1 MLQFKST
8 FARPVDLAKGT
19 CAPTPLWETGHWN
32 GNCSGLH
39 IYNDIGKLVL
49 RKPDDRAPA
58 DTSTLPKA
66 LDAIG
71 SKHPPLG
78 GLCTYPAP
86 KMCGARS
93 RPRLHEGSIDLTGV
107 GLDFDEAPSRLPL
120 LL

>member
-1 MLQFKST
+1 MVEKPSPVRSRAFIPNPVRAT
-8 FARPVDLAKGT
+8 FLSKVLSGARGGGL
-19 CAPTPLWETGHWN
+19 
-32 GNCSGLH
+32 SGE
-39 IYNDIGKLVL
+39 LVL

-78 GLCTYPAP
+78 VLCTYPAP
-86 KMCGARS
+86 KMCGARR
-93 RPRLHEGSIDLTGV
+93 RPRLHENSIDLTGV

>member
-1 MLQFKST
+1 MVYQPSPVRGRVFYTQLRAGQFLSKVLSG
-8 FARPVDLAKGT
+8 ARG
-19 CAPTPLWETGHWN
+19 G
-32 GNCSGLH
+32 GLF
-39 IYNDIGKLVL
+39 GELVL

-78 GLCTYPAP
+78 VLCTYPAP